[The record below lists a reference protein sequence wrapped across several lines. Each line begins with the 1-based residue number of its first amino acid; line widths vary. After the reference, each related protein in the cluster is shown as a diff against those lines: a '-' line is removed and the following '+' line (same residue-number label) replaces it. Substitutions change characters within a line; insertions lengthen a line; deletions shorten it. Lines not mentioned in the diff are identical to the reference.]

1 MSQQSQ
7 THISNASHFVRQN
20 RIGKGSFGS
29 VYKGYNAESGEA
41 VAIKVIN
48 LEQAEDEIEDIQ
60 QEIQILS
67 QLDCPFITKFYASFL
82 ETTNL
87 WIVMEYAAGGSC
99 LDLLKTIGGFEE
111 VYSCI
116 ILREVLKGL
125 EYIHAQQKLHRDI
138 KSANILLTGDGSVK
152 LADFGV
158 SGQISATMTKK
169 NTFVGTPF
177 WMAPEIIKQVG
188 YDYKADIWSLGITA
202 IELSKGEPPHA
213 EMHPMR
219 VLFIIP
225 KNDPPALEGDYK
237 REFKEF
243 VAACLQKDPESR
255 PSAKELL
262 KHKFFVKVK
271 KTSYLTELIE
281 RRDRIKAENPS
292 KEEEENESDAEKYL
306 ILT

>member
-1 MSQQSQ
+1 MSS
-7 THISNASHFVRQN
+7 TTSKASHYVRQN

-29 VYKGYNAESGEA
+29 VYKGYNSESGET

-48 LEQAEDEIEDIQ
+48 LEQAEDEIDDIQ

-82 ETTNL
+82 ESTNL

-99 LDLLKTIGGFEE
+99 LDLLKSLGGFDE

-116 ILREVLKGL
+116 IIREVLKAL
-125 EYIHAQQKLHRDI
+125 EYIHGQQKLHRDI

-152 LADFGV
+152 MADFGV
-158 SGQISATMTKK
+158 SGQITATMTKK

-188 YDYKADIWSLGITA
+188 YDYKADIWSLGITS

-213 EMHPMR
+213 DMHPMR

-225 KNDPPALEGDYK
+225 KNDPPTLEGDYSK
-237 REFKEF
+237 AFKEF
-243 VAACLQKDPESR
+243 VALCLQKDPEAR
-255 PSAKELL
+255 PPAKELL
-262 KHKFFVKVK
+262 KHRFLKSAR

-281 RRDRIKAENPS
+281 RRDRVKAENPQ
-292 KEEEENESDAEKYL
+292 KEEDQPESEEERYL
-306 ILT
+306 LLT

>member
-1 MSQQSQ
+1 
-7 THISNASHFVRQN
+7 
-20 RIGKGSFGS
+20 
-29 VYKGYNAESGEA
+29 
-41 VAIKVIN
+41 VIN
-48 LEQAEDEIEDIQ
+48 LEQAEDEIDDIQ

-67 QLDCPFITKFYASFL
+67 QLDCPYITKFYASFL

-87 WIVMEYAAGGSC
+87 WIVMEFAAGGSC
-99 LDLLKTIGGFEE
+99 LDLLKAIGPFDE

-116 ILREVLKGL
+116 IIREVLKGL
-125 EYIHAQQKLHRDI
+125 EYIHGQQKLHRDI
-138 KSANILLTGDGSVK
+138 KSANILLTADGSVK
-152 LADFGV
+152 MADFGV

-213 EMHPMR
+213 DMHPMR

-225 KNDPPALEGDYK
+225 KNDPPTLEGEFTK
-237 REFKEF
+237 AFKEF
-243 VAACLQKDPESR
+243 VAICLQKDPEAR
-255 PSAKELL
+255 QSAKDLL
-262 KHKFFVKVK
+262 KHRFLKSAR

-281 RRDRIKAENPS
+281 RRDRDKLEKPH
-292 KEEEENESDAEKYL
+292 KEEEDQESDEERYLLIHLEK
-306 ILT
+306 LTSNGTLELLRKEP

>member
-1 MSQQSQ
+1 MSSA
-7 THISNASHFVRQN
+7 TRFIRQN

-29 VYKGYNAESGEA
+29 VYKGYNEESGEI

-67 QLDCPFITKFYASFL
+67 QLDCPYITKFYASFL

-87 WIVMEYAAGGSC
+87 WIVMEFAAGGSC
-99 LDLLKTIGGFEE
+99 LDLLKTIGGFDE

-116 ILREVLKGL
+116 IVREVLKGL
-125 EYIHAQQKLHRDI
+125 EYIHGQQKLHRDI

-152 LADFGV
+152 MADFGV
-158 SGQISATMTKK
+158 SGQITATMTKK

-202 IELSKGEPPHA
+202 IELCKGEPPHA

-225 KNDPPALEGDYK
+225 KQEPPVLEGDFSK
-237 REFKEF
+237 SFKEF
-243 VAACLQKDPESR
+243 VACCLQKNPDDRLP
-255 PSAKELL
+255 AKELL
-262 KHKFFVKVK
+262 KHKFLKTAR

-281 RRDRIKAENPS
+281 RRDRIKAENPQINDDEQIS
-292 KEEEENESDAEKYL
+292 DEERY
-306 ILT
+306 